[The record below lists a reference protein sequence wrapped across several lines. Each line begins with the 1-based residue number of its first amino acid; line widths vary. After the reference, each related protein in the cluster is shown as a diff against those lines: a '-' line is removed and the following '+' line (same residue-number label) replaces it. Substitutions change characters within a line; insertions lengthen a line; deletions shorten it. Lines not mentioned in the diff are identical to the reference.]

1 MRTGIANISIKYLR
15 TFVAVVES
23 RSFKGAAL
31 VLDNSH
37 RSLFTHID
45 KLEEVI
51 GGPLL
56 QKFQRQGK
64 LTDLGKV
71 VYEKAKVLIQIN
83 DELIAE
89 TRDIK

>member
-1 MRTGIANISIKYLR
+1 MSNIANISIKYLR
-15 TFVAVVES
+15 TFVTVVDS
-23 RSFKGAAL
+23 RSFKGAANL
-31 VLDNSH
+31 LDNSH

-56 QKFQRQGK
+56 QKFHRQGQ

-71 VYEKAKVLIQIN
+71 VYEKAKLLIQLN
-83 DELIAE
+83 DDLITE
-89 TRDIK
+89 TRGIQ